1 MVLEDLFDWPGW
13 GEHFT
18 VVPMGIGNKRG
29 TVWMW
34 LLAIV
39 KIKFPIIPLFLSFC
53 KLSDFLFYRKG
64 YNFTF
69 PHMSLNFYEFPGQVH
84 V

>member
-18 VVPMGIGNKRG
+18 VAPMGIGNKRG

-34 LLAIV
+34 MLEIV
-39 KIKFPIIPLFLSFC
+39 KIKFTIIPWYC
-53 KLSDFLFYRKG
+53 
-64 YNFTF
+64 TF
-69 PHMSLNFYEFPGQVH
+69 PELM
-84 V
+84 